1 MKKINVKWRI
11 YKPQGN
17 ILLANIVSK
26 TFSSEGY
33 FFYENVIFKL
43 ASLDKAATLL
53 FHFICE
59 KMDNS
64 NNIVHTAALRNQFIQ
79 FAKQNCSL
87 SYTDQTVKK
96 AFAKL
101 VKVGLIIN
109 YDVRCDFTVNPR
121 HVFKGSNE
129 KRKELMQQLINT
141 LINKKGGTKS
151 NFKFALGI

>member
-11 YKPQGN
+11 YKLQGD
-17 ILLANIVSK
+17 ILLADIVSK
-26 TFSSEGY
+26 TFSAEGY
-33 FFYENVIFKL
+33 VLYENVIFKL
-43 ASLDKAATLL
+43 ATLDKTATLL
-53 FHFICE
+53 FHFVCE

-109 YDVRCDFTVNPR
+109 YDTRCDFTVNPR

-129 KRKELMQQLINT
+129 KRKELMQQLIKT
-141 LINKKGGTKS
+141 LINKKVTKS